1 MTEALNVYQRMS
13 KACKIIGSQAW
24 VKSMENNQYKSIPID
39 DMRKGVRE
47 ACVEAG
53 LVHIGPINI
62 QYERTTKDDRTYKI
76 VGTCSFQYVNIDNPE
91 EFIEYESM
99 GEAMDNGDKCVG
111 KFVTNLI
118 KNHYKA
124 AFDIGEQGK
133 DDVDSYSNEQYYE
146 TDERIKAKTAKQD
159 TFFSKRPEYKTE
171 GKKAATP
178 EDPEKAKYIR
188 ELTQIILGG
197 GNDMEVVSS
206 LLSNRNMDA
215 LDTEELKTIYDAV
228 RPFPIKGGKA

>member
-1 MTEALNVYQRMS
+1 MS

-91 EFIEYESM
+91 EFIEYDSM

-159 TFFSKRPEYKTE
+159 TFFKRADSKP
-171 GKKAATP
+171 KAATP
-178 EDPEKAKYIR
+178 GDPEKDRLINSLTATIMENGTDCDVIMRMLDSRKLTDLETD
-188 ELTQIILGG
+188 ELQ
-197 GNDMEVVSS
+197 M
-206 LLSNRNMDA
+206 
-215 LDTEELKTIYDAV
+215 IYDAV
-228 RPFPIKGGKA
+228 HPFEPKEGKA

>member
-1 MTEALNVYQRMS
+1 MTGLNVYQRMS

-53 LVHIGPINI
+53 LIHVGPIDI
-62 QYERTTKDDRTYKI
+62 RYERTTKDDRTYKI

-146 TDERIKAKTAKQD
+146 TDERIKAKVAKQD
-159 TFFSKRPEYKTE
+159 AFFKRTDSKP
-171 GKKAATP
+171 KATTP
-178 EDPEKAKYIR
+178 GDPEKEKVIND
-188 ELTQIILGG
+188 LTTLIMGG
-197 GNDMEVVSS
+197 GTDCDVIMMMLNGRKLTD
-206 LLSNRNMDA
+206 LG
-215 LDTEELKTIYDAV
+215 TIELKQIYDAV
-228 RPFPIKGGKA
+228 HPFEQKGGKA

>member
-1 MTEALNVYQRMS
+1 MTGPNVYQRMS

-53 LVHIGPINI
+53 LIHVGPINI

-91 EFIEYESM
+91 EYIEYDSM

-146 TDERIKAKTAKQD
+146 ADERIKAKVAKD
-159 TFFSKRPEYKTE
+159 DAFFSKRTEKPKT
-171 GKKAATP
+171 ATP
-178 EDPEKAKYIR
+178 GDPEKEKVIND
-188 ELTQIILGG
+188 LTTIIMGG
-197 GNDMEVVSS
+197 GTDCDVIMTMLNGRKLTD
-206 LLSNRNMDA
+206 LG
-215 LDTEELKTIYDAV
+215 TIELKQIYDAV
-228 RPFPIKGGKA
+228 HPFEPKGGKA

>member
-1 MTEALNVYQRMS
+1 MTETLNVYQRMS

-76 VGTCSFQYVNIDNPE
+76 VGTCSFQYINIDNPE
-91 EFIEYESM
+91 EYIEYESM

-146 TDERIKAKTAKQD
+146 TDERIKSKTAKADAFFKTGDKVENKPTKGERQKILDDLQD
-159 TFFSKRPEYKTE
+159 KILFGNAGPIINDY
-171 GKKAATP
+171 
-178 EDPEKAKYIR
+178 
-188 ELTQIILGG
+188 LTKF
-197 GNDMEVVSS
+197 NKST
-206 LLSNRNMDA
+206 
-215 LDTEELKTIYDAV
+215 LDYCKTEELKIILEAV
-228 RPFPIKGGKA
+228 KEAEE